1 MIKEAIL
8 KVVNGN
14 DLNAKE
20 AYGAMDEIMSGEASE
35 VQMSA
40 YLTALSMKG
49 ETIEEITAS
58 TKAMRAHCVKLLND
72 EEVLEIVGT
81 GGDGSNT
88 FNISTTSS
96 IVISAAGVPVAK
108 HGNRSAS
115 SKCGAADVLEALGV
129 NIYIEPE
136 KSLKILKE
144 INLCFL
150 FAQNYHLAMKFVAG
164 VRKELSIRTIF
175 NILGPLTNPAGATM
189 QVLGVYDESLVKP
202 LCEVLKNVGVKS
214 ALSVYGQ
221 DGLDEISVSDKTSVC
236 ELRDGRLKCYEIAP
250 EDFGMERCSKDTL
263 ELPSKYAGDISENVE
278 NAILNALNIEIDD
291 RTPDMERL
299 EYELTTTDV
308 VHKNRVTSKS
318 RDLGRWP
325 TWLKAVISASILAVL
340 AVGTLLVTGV
350 INWDSLIPSDDR
362 SDARVPNVINLTVDD
377 AEKILASE
385 NIDMKIVDK
394 QESEDIPK
402 DSVLSQNISGGSQVQ
417 NGMTVE
423 IVVSSGKGQV
433 YMPDFT
439 GIGQAEAV
447 EQVEK
452 MGLHAKIETQ
462 ESEIARDY
470 ICDQQYKEG
479 EKVDKGSEILL
490 KVSIGNSG
498 YDESVETTI
507 PDVVGETWE
516 NARKCARE
524 KKIYIY
530 KEETLNDSKVA
541 QGNVIKQNHKSGE
554 KEKQGFVL
562 GVKVSLGVKMTHV
575 PDVVYKSL
583 EDARKL
589 MDESNLQIEVEY
601 EQSDKVEKDHVISQ
615 SIKPD
620 TEVEEKTIIKL
631 VVSKGND
638 FEDNSEATSDTEE
651 TTEITTEDTPT
662 TAQETTTEEETTE
675 EPEPDDEPTKAI
687 VPDLSGCSED
697 SAISMLYDAG
707 LSVGSIEYRSDPNS
721 YDGAVLSQGVSAY
734 SEVDYGTSVSLIICN
749 NEKDESGNYI
759 CPEY

>member
-150 FAQNYHLAMKFVAG
+150 FAQNYHLAMKFIAG

-250 EDFGMERCSKDTL
+250 EDFGMGRCSKEDL
-263 ELPSKYAGDISENVE
+263 VGGNPRE
-278 NAILNALNIEIDD
+278 NAEITLSILNGQKGPKRNAVVLNSAAALYVAGKADSIED
-291 RTPDMERL
+291 
-299 EYELTTTDV
+299 
-308 VHKNRVTSKS
+308 
-318 RDLGRWP
+318 
-325 TWLKAVISASILAVL
+325 
-340 AVGTLLVTGV
+340 GV
-350 INWDSLIPSDDR
+350 R
-362 SDARVPNVINLTVDD
+362 
-377 AEKILASE
+377 LASE
-385 NIDMKIVDK
+385 IIDSGRAKK
-394 QESEDIPK
+394 Q
-402 DSVLSQNISGGSQVQ
+402 L
-417 NGMTVE
+417 
-423 IVVSSGKGQV
+423 
-433 YMPDFT
+433 
-439 GIGQAEAV
+439 
-447 EQVEK
+447 EK
-452 MGLHAKIETQ
+452 
-462 ESEIARDY
+462 
-470 ICDQQYKEG
+470 
-479 EKVDKGSEILL
+479 
-490 KVSIGNSG
+490 
-498 YDESVETTI
+498 
-507 PDVVGETWE
+507 
-516 NARKCARE
+516 
-524 KKIYIY
+524 
-530 KEETLNDSKVA
+530 
-541 QGNVIKQNHKSGE
+541 
-554 KEKQGFVL
+554 F
-562 GVKVSLGVKMTHV
+562 
-575 PDVVYKSL
+575 
-583 EDARKL
+583 
-589 MDESNLQIEVEY
+589 
-601 EQSDKVEKDHVISQ
+601 
-615 SIKPD
+615 
-620 TEVEEKTIIKL
+620 
-631 VVSKGND
+631 
-638 FEDNSEATSDTEE
+638 
-651 TTEITTEDTPT
+651 
-662 TAQETTTEEETTE
+662 
-675 EPEPDDEPTKAI
+675 
-687 VPDLSGCSED
+687 
-697 SAISMLYDAG
+697 
-707 LSVGSIEYRSDPNS
+707 IEYTNS
-721 YDGAVLSQGVSAY
+721 
-734 SEVDYGTSVSLIICN
+734 
-749 NEKDESGNYI
+749 
-759 CPEY
+759 